1 MKVLYFTR
9 GFTPH
14 DRRFL
19 EALARTHHSID
30 YLPLLGGLSKGV
42 QAELPEN
49 VTAHAALLDAKRL
62 FWYRF
67 PEAVRKFQTRVDQI
81 NPDLVHAGPIHLSA
95 RIAAMAGFHPLVTMS
110 WGSDLLW
117 ETRKPWTALM
127 ARFVL
132 RRSDAFVGDCQ
143 AVKQASIRFGM
154 DEDRIVLFPWGTDL
168 KHFTPGGGEKVRAD
182 LGWEDDFILL
192 STRSFEPIYG
202 VDLIVKAFIRAA
214 PEQRA
219 LKLLLLGE
227 GSQRSVFENWLDA
240 AGLESRVHFAGAVSR
255 ERLPDYYRAADL
267 YLSASYSDGSSVSL
281 LEAMACGTPAL
292 ASDIPGNKEWV
303 EPETNGW
310 LFERG
315 KVDALVAGITSA
327 LERQEQLEAMGRAGR
342 SVAEQ
347 RADWGE
353 NFPKLIGAYK
363 IAVRHHGRIPE

>member
-19 EALARTHHSID
+19 EALAGTPHSID
-30 YLPLLGGLSKGV
+30 YLPLLGRLSKGV

-49 VTAHAALLDAKRL
+49 VTAHAALLGANRL
-62 FWYRF
+62 SWHRF
-67 PEAVRKFQTRVDQI
+67 PEAVREFRSRVDQI

-95 RIAAMAGFHPLVTMS
+95 SIAAMAGFHPLVTMS

-117 ETRKPWTALM
+117 ETRKPWIALV

-143 AVKQASIRFGM
+143 AVKQAAIRFGM
-154 DEDRIVLFPWGTDL
+154 HEDRIVLFPWGTDL
-168 KHFTPGGGEKVRAD
+168 NHFTPGGGEKVRAD

-202 VDLIVKAFIRAA
+202 VDLIVKGFIRTA

-240 AGLESRVHFAGAVSR
+240 AGLASRAHFAGAVSR
-255 ERLPDYYRAADL
+255 EMLPDYYRSADL
-267 YLSASYSDGSSVSL
+267 YLSGSYSDGSSVSL

-292 ASDIPGNKEWV
+292 VSDIPGNREWV
-303 EPETNGW
+303 QPGENGW
-310 LFERG
+310 WFRTG
-315 KVDALVAGITSA
+315 DVASLSDGVLHA
-327 LERQEQLEAMGRAGR
+327 LEERSRLEDVGKKARR
-342 SVAEQ
+342 LVEQ
-347 RADWGE
+347 RADWNE
-353 NFPKLIGAYK
+353 NFPKLIEAYE
-363 IAVRHHGRIPE
+363 IAVEHQQGVTG